1 MLHTGILPHH
11 TNWAE
16 FFRSLQIVVIDE
28 MHSYR
33 GVFGSHVA
41 NVLRRLK
48 RVAHFYGAR
57 PQFILTS
64 ATIGNPAEL
73 AERLIEEK
81 VTLIEQD
88 GSARGPKSFLIYN
101 PPVVDARLG
110 LRASALGESLRLA
123 DDLLVNHVQ
132 TLLFARSRRTVELL
146 LTYLRQRAPVG
157 DPERSIRGYRSGY
170 MPALR
175 REIEAGLRRGE
186 VRLVAAT
193 NALELGVDIGQMGA
207 AVLVGFPGT
216 IASARQQAGRA
227 GRGKEHS
234 LAVLVATPDPLDQFL
249 AAHPEYFFER
259 SPEQALINPDHLLI
273 LLGHLR
279 CAAFE
284 LPFQEGEA
292 FGRLPAQTL
301 AEYLAYLQ
309 EEGVLHRSGPRYFW
323 MADQYPA
330 QSISLRSASSEN
342 ILLRAQEGEDNP
354 PYLVGQVDRES
365 ALWMV
370 HPGAVYLHEGQS
382 FLVNELDLE
391 GRIAQLKPVSPDF
404 YTEPIHQTDVEM
416 IECLAQSAAAGCTR
430 TYGELRVTDQVVG
443 YRKLR
448 WQTQEVLETNPL
460 EMPVSELL
468 TNGYWLALNEATVE
482 RLRQEGLWRNDPN
495 QYGPTWKAQKE
506 RARARDGYRCQ
517 MCGAPESSKAH
528 DVHHI
533 VPFRMFSNYEQ
544 ANVLSNL
551 VTLCSTCHGRAET
564 AVRVRSGLAGLSYVL
579 THLAPL
585 VLDVRRGR
593 PRRVQPSTVPAGRR
607 SAGSGALRPDSSR
620 DRLQRTTIRNSRGAD
635 RQRGRAGAAL
645 RLPGRLPVVCRSR
658 RREWV
663 GRQAGDSGDFGELK
677 RRDRLTSLLRVNYAD
692 P

>member
-330 QSISLRSASSEN
+330 QSISLRSASAEN
-342 ILLRAQEGEDNP
+342 ILL
-354 PYLVGQVDRES
+354 
-365 ALWMV
+365 
-370 HPGAVYLHEGQS
+370 
-382 FLVNELDLE
+382 
-391 GRIAQLKPVSPDF
+391 
-404 YTEPIHQTDVEM
+404 
-416 IECLAQSAAAGCTR
+416 
-430 TYGELRVTDQVVG
+430 
-443 YRKLR
+443 
-448 WQTQEVLETNPL
+448 
-460 EMPVSELL
+460 
-468 TNGYWLALNEATVE
+468 
-482 RLRQEGLWRNDPN
+482 
-495 QYGPTWKAQKE
+495 
-506 RARARDGYRCQ
+506 
-517 MCGAPESSKAH
+517 
-528 DVHHI
+528 
-533 VPFRMFSNYEQ
+533 
-544 ANVLSNL
+544 
-551 VTLCSTCHGRAET
+551 
-564 AVRVRSGLAGLSYVL
+564 
-579 THLAPL
+579 
-585 VLDVRRGR
+585 
-593 PRRVQPSTVPAGRR
+593 PR
-607 SAGSGALRPDSSR
+607 
-620 DRLQRTTIRNSRGAD
+620 
-635 RQRGRAGAAL
+635 
-645 RLPGRLPVVCRSR
+645 PGR
-658 RREWV
+658 
-663 GRQAGDSGDFGELK
+663 
-677 RRDRLTSLLRVNYAD
+677 
-692 P
+692 